1 MNNLGEIIDGII
13 EALRLLFSFDPE
25 VWGIM
30 FLSVRVS
37 ATSTLIA
44 LSIALPISSFL
55 ALRDFRGKSFLSN
68 LINTFMGFPPVVMG
82 LIVYLMLSNSGPFG
96 SLDLLYTPS
105 AMIIAQLF
113 LAIPIITGTTK
124 AALES
129 VNNNLKETILSLGA
143 NERQL
148 WWEMIKEAKKSIIAG
163 VLVAFGQA
171 ISEVGAVMIVG
182 GNIRWNTRTFTT
194 SIVLQTRMGE
204 FGQAIALGTIL
215 LLITFILNYA
225 LTRLQVKNN

>member
-1 MNNLGEIIDGII
+1 
-13 EALRLLFSFDPE
+13 
-25 VWGIM
+25 
-30 FLSVRVS
+30 
-37 ATSTLIA
+37 
-44 LSIALPISSFL
+44 
-55 ALRDFRGKSFLSN
+55 
-68 LINTFMGFPPVVMG
+68 MGFPPVVMG

-113 LAIPIITGTTK
+113 LAIPIIIGTTK

-129 VNNNLKETILSLGA
+129 VNNNLKDTILSLGA

>member
-1 MNNLGEIIDGII
+1 
-13 EALRLLFSFDPE
+13 
-25 VWGIM
+25 
-30 FLSVRVS
+30 
-37 ATSTLIA
+37 
-44 LSIALPISSFL
+44 
-55 ALRDFRGKSFLSN
+55 
-68 LINTFMGFPPVVMG
+68 MGFPPVVMG
-82 LIVYLMLSNSGPFG
+82 LIVYLLLSNSGPLG
-96 SLDLLYTPS
+96 SLNLLYTPS

-225 LTRLQVKNN
+225 LTRLQVKKN

>member
-1 MNNLGEIIDGII
+1 MSEIINGII
-13 EALRLLFSFDPE
+13 EAIRLLFSFDPE

-30 FLSVRVS
+30 LLSVRVS

-55 ALRDFRGKSFLSN
+55 ALRDFKGKSFLTN

-113 LAIPIITGTTK
+113 LAIPIIIGTTK

-215 LLITFILNYA
+215 LLITFILNYT